1 MKKSQFVKQVA
12 GILGLTAPIRIKTLK
27 SGYIRRT
34 IDGET
39 VRAVGYY
46 DLAYSEKLGQY
57 HSITI
62 SPKAENPRAILAH
75 ELIHAWQA
83 ENGFWKYGHAKGF
96 KAWCIVLALELNL
109 DYEDIF
115 AI

>member
-1 MKKSQFVKQVA
+1 MKKSQFAKQVA
-12 GILGLTAPIRIKTLK
+12 GILGLKAPIRIKILK

-39 VRAVGYY
+39 VHAVGYH

-62 SPKAENPRAILAH
+62 SPKAENPLAITAH

-83 ENGFWKYGHAKGF
+83 ETGCWKYGHGKDF
-96 KAWCIVLALELNL
+96 KTWCMVLALELDL
-109 DYEDIF
+109 DYGDIY